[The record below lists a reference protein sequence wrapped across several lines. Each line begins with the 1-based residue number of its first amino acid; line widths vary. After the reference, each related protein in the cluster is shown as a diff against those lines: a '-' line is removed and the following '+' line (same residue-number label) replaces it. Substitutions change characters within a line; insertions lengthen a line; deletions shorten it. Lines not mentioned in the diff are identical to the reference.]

1 MSRASRPTL
10 SERLTRIALDV
21 LEVRLAAELSRLRA
35 GRATDER
42 GPTPRSARRGP
53 ARRSLPRRVAAGDR
67 VLAPANFAA
76 PARPALALAATVAEQ
91 LQRSGVRDVSLV
103 EGSIRAPGSPAP
115 SPHAWVEA
123 GDRVHDPTQGEFRRV
138 WPRELYYHVFQA
150 TRRAA

>member
-1 MSRASRPTL
+1 MSRPSRPTL

-21 LEVRLAAELSRLRA
+21 LEARLAAELCRLRSRLA
-35 GRATDER
+35 ADEEVAATRGVPR
-42 GPTPRSARRGP
+42 GPSRRSA
-53 ARRSLPRRVAAGDR
+53 PRRAATGGR
-67 VLAPANFAA
+67 VPAPATSAA
-76 PARPALALAATVAEQ
+76 PARPALALAATVAER
-91 LQRSGVRDVSLV
+91 LQKSGVRDVSLV

-115 SPHAWVEA
+115 APHAWVEA